1 MANYNNY
8 NNRRPN
14 NGYNQNRQQNNF
26 SSNKQNEE
34 KRIDFTSTTYVDKAE
49 EVIKVLADANRGKPK
64 LSTSKI
70 RNILSLVS
78 DIYNDVMLEANSV
91 LDEKY
96 VSRIQY
102 IKMRIA
108 YEAGR
113 EPDVKN
119 FVNEAGLIYNINKIG
134 NDKQKLILFCH
145 YVEALV
151 AYHRF
156 YGGAD
161 N

>member
-1 MANYNNY
+1 MSNYYNKSYGNNKRQNGFNS
-8 NNRRPN
+8 NNRDIE
-14 NGYNQNRQQNNF
+14 
-26 SSNKQNEE
+26 KQ
-34 KRIDFTSTTYVDKAE
+34 IDFTPTTYVDKAE
-49 EVIKVLADANRGKPK
+49 EVIKTLAGGGKPK
-64 LSTSKI
+64 PSTSKI
-70 RNILSLVS
+70 RNILALIS
-78 DIYNDVMLEANSV
+78 DIYNDVMLEQGNALSDN
-91 LDEKY
+91 Y
-96 VSRIQY
+96 ISRVQY

-113 EPDVKN
+113 ENDVKK

-156 YGGAD
+156 YGGD
-161 N
+161 D